1 MNSEDEVKSNL
12 TEIRAKNSKTR
23 HPRWP
28 FPSTGGE
35 SQCVCTVYAGMG
47 GAGGTNENQGK
58 GKGGES
64 TPWSSDRTL
73 QPVVEGEEA
82 VAQGWLGDFF
92 GALRPA
98 AVVQVEFL
106 LRRLLGS
113 EREREREREEGDE
126 EGEAS
131 ETGQEKPWQNLQ

>member
-1 MNSEDEVKSNL
+1 M
-12 TEIRAKNSKTR
+12 
-23 HPRWP
+23 
-28 FPSTGGE
+28 
-35 SQCVCTVYAGMG
+35 
-47 GAGGTNENQGK
+47 
-58 GKGGES
+58 
-64 TPWSSDRTL
+64 
-73 QPVVEGEEA
+73 VEGEEA

-131 ETGQEKPWQNLQ
+131 GTGQEKPWQNARTYSEESHGSLASRQRER

>member
-1 MNSEDEVKSNL
+1 
-12 TEIRAKNSKTR
+12 
-23 HPRWP
+23 
-28 FPSTGGE
+28 
-35 SQCVCTVYAGMG
+35 MG

-58 GKGGES
+58 RKGGES

-82 VAQGWLGDFF
+82 VAQAWLGEFF

-106 LRRLLGS
+106 LRFLAVSARGAVELVLPRLLPALLTCERSGDDGAGGS
-113 EREREREREEGDE
+113 
-126 EGEAS
+126 AS
-131 ETGQEKPWQNLQ
+131 AMAMAVA